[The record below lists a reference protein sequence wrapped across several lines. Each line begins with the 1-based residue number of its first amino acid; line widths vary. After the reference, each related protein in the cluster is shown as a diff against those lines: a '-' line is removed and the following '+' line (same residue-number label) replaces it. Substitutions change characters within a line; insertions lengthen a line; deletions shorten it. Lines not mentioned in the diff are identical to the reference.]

1 MTGMVIGGWV
11 WLCLAVFVVG
21 CLWKA
26 IRYATTP
33 VHLRRDLYPVAHEPW
48 RDQGGSY
55 LEEKEWWTK
64 PRKKDLLGEVG
75 AMAGEILFLE
85 GVREHNRRLWWGSL
99 PFHWGL
105 YLLVITTLGLAVE
118 VVGLGGGKFTGLL
131 GISGTVGGALTAA
144 GAAVLLVL
152 RSSDPCLRP
161 YTSPLDLLNLLVLV
175 AFGLLS
181 VLAAWAWPGMEVY
194 RPAFRAEVLR
204 KIAPRFREMEPH
216 GVYNYCSWAVRP
228 SPSAP
233 RSTSP
238 TGGPGSPGASSSARF
253 SRPSATASNRTPR
266 STCVPPAPTARARC
280 AICSTTTRPGNAA
293 GSSMGVWWSS
303 SSTPWWTSGRG
314 SSTGRCTE
322 TRLRGRRKGRGR

>member
-11 WLCLAVFVVG
+11 WLCLAIFVVG

-33 VHLRRDLYPVAHEPW
+33 VHLRWDLYPVAHEPR
-48 RDQGGSY
+48 RDHGGSY

-118 VVGLGGGKFTGLL
+118 VVGLGGGRLTSLL
-131 GISGTVGGALTAA
+131 GISGIAGGALTAA

-152 RSSDPCLRP
+152 RSSDPRLRP
-161 YTSPLDLLNLLVLV
+161 YTSPLDRLNLLVLV

-181 VLAAWAWPGMEVY
+181 VLAAWAWPGMDGVVRELGGVLRFKTASAHPLWGAQMVVGALFLLYLPLTRMVHFFAKYFTYHEV
-194 RPAFRAEVLR
+194 RWDDEPLEENRRLAARVQAALNFGVDWSASHVRTGRTWAEVATTL
-204 KIAPRFREMEPH
+204 PDDE
-216 GVYNYCSWAVRP
+216 
-228 SPSAP
+228 
-233 RSTSP
+233 
-238 TGGPGSPGASSSARF
+238 GG
-253 SRPSATASNRTPR
+253 
-266 STCVPPAPTARARC
+266 
-280 AICSTTTRPGNAA
+280 
-293 GSSMGVWWSS
+293 
-303 SSTPWWTSGRG
+303 
-314 SSTGRCTE
+314 
-322 TRLRGRRKGRGR
+322 K